1 MKKYVLPFITLSLAA
16 VGTVTAA
23 PTASPPLP
31 AQQQQPSMNVSSAD
45 VEKFAEIYV
54 DVETTR
60 SELAAEMSG
69 ATDPEEAQKV
79 QARMRDEIIGTIEDH
94 GWSLNKYNEVAQAIT
109 ADSELKEQALDLINQ
124 KSS

>member
-16 VGTVTAA
+16 AGTVTAA
-23 PTASPPLP
+23 PTAPPPLP
-31 AQQQQPSMNVSSAD
+31 AQQQQSSMNVSSAD

-109 ADSELKEQALDLINQ
+109 ADRELKEQALDLINQ

>member
-1 MKKYVLPFITLSLAA
+1 MKKFLLPFIALSFATA
-16 VGTVTAA
+16 GTALAA
-23 PTASPPLP
+23 PTAPPPPP
-31 AQQQQPSMNVSSAD
+31 AQQQQPTMNVTSAD
-45 VEKFAEIYV
+45 VEKFVEIYV

-69 ATDPEEAQKV
+69 ATDAEEAQKV

-94 GWSLNKYNEVAQAIT
+94 GWSLDKYNEVAQAIT
-109 ADSELKEQALDLINQ
+109 ADPQLKEQALDLINE

>member
-1 MKKYVLPFITLSLAA
+1 MKKFLLPFIALSFATA
-16 VGTVTAA
+16 GTAIAA
-23 PTASPPLP
+23 PTAPPPPP
-31 AQQQQPSMNVSSAD
+31 AQQQQPTMNVSSAD

-60 SELAAEMSG
+60 SELASEMAG

-109 ADSELKEQALDLINQ
+109 ADPELKEQALDLINQ